1 VPPPTSIT
9 VPAPSMLSTRSA
21 KSRGNETRATTV
33 ATAATAA
40 GSVRRWPN
48 VRMLGDIV
56 PLAHSVPSP
65 TSSGVQQPQYRNIRW
80 TLSGIWCAGM
90 I

>member
-56 PLAHSVPSP
+56 PLLTVYLLRLQVVY
-65 TSSGVQQPQYRNIRW
+65 SSRSIEIYDGLYPAYGV
-80 TLSGIWCAGM
+80 LV
-90 I
+90 